1 MYAGGERPFFED
13 IETAEPT
20 VYMIHNLLTLVECQ
34 TMIEQAQQQTFRP
47 VPSSSSSS
55 SRQSANPLIEY
66 MTDTTPYRNVDRT
79 VLHPGFFQSLLM
91 KAVDERI
98 EQVTG
103 FPIHHYSEWIID
115 RLTINSTYHPHYD
128 NTYLPN
134 ELVPHATITVFLNDV
149 SEFADTV
156 EGGQLVYPTIGG
168 KTTKNMHGSTDPIRI
183 QPTQGLGV
191 VHHNT
196 NEKQLLETYSLHG
209 LLPLKY
215 QHNHDHHLHD
225 NKVPYL
231 YMARKYIL
239 PIPISKVRRYT
250 IPVYLTVFGH
260 HSDGL
265 VMKVLQEWYILC
277 VQQFGI
283 ETGNL
288 YFDYSIVG
296 GPALILVL
304 LLAFMGY
311 TIYRHVV
318 VVGTLSSNQEKN
330 DDHHR
335 PKNDTTT
342 KVATSR
348 KPSSSHK
355 APATKKKN

>member
-47 VPSSSSSS
+47 VPSSSSS

-149 SEFADTV
+149 SEFSDTV

-209 LLPLKY
+209 LLPLTY
-215 QHNHDHHLHD
+215 QHNHDDHRHD

-318 VVGTLSSNQEKN
+318 VVVTLSSNQEKN